1 MGSLTA
7 EEERNDGG
15 IMGEEQPVLT
25 SFQMAR
31 PVSLS
36 ETIGVACAQAVP
48 VESLTLAEW
57 KKVDESE
64 KSNKS
69 SKIKAKVVTLG
80 AEKPSG

>member
-1 MGSLTA
+1 MQKKVMRERGI
-7 EEERNDGG
+7 EEGK
-15 IMGEEQPVLT
+15 
-25 SFQMAR
+25 
-31 PVSLS
+31 
-36 ETIGVACAQAVP
+36 
-48 VESLTLAEW
+48 

>member
-1 MGSLTA
+1 MQKKVLR
-7 EEERNDGG
+7 ERG
-15 IMGEEQPVLT
+15 IEQ
-25 SFQMAR
+25 
-31 PVSLS
+31 
-36 ETIGVACAQAVP
+36 E
-48 VESLTLAEW
+48 